1 MGKKSVR
8 NEQKGKKDKKELQ
21 PISRKLIVNLHKN
34 LHGIQFKKKAPRAI
48 KVIKELVKRN
58 MLTKDV
64 RIDPELNKEIWKNG
78 VRNLPNRVGIIME
91 RKKNEDEEEGQE
103 KMYTLVKLAPQF
115 EQTA

>member
-1 MGKKSVR
+1 MGKKSM
-8 NEQKGKKDKKELQ
+8 NIQKGKGDKKELQ
-21 PISRKLIVNLHKN
+21 ALTRKITVNLHKQ
-34 LHGIQFKKKAPRAI
+34 LQGVQFKKKAPRAI

-78 VRNLPNRVGIIME
+78 VRNLPTRVSIFME

-103 KMYTLVKLAPQF
+103 QMYTLVKLAPAF
-115 EQTA
+115 EQAA

>member
-1 MGKKSVR
+1 MGKKSK
-8 NEQKGKKDKKELQ
+8 NAPKAKGDKKELQ
-21 PISRKLIVNLHKN
+21 PLNRKIKINLHKQ
-34 LHGIQFKKKAPRAI
+34 LHGIQFKKKAPRAV

-58 MLTKDV
+58 MLTRDV

-78 VRNLPNRVGIIME
+78 VRNLPTRVEILME

-103 KMYTLVKLAPQF
+103 KMYTLVKFVPPF

>member
-1 MGKKSVR
+1 MGKKSKIV
-8 NEQKGKKDKKELQ
+8 QKGKGEKKELQ
-21 PISRKLIVNLHKN
+21 ALSRRIKVNLHKQ
-34 LHGIQFKKKAPRAI
+34 LHGVQFKKKAPCAV

-78 VRNLPNRVGIIME
+78 VRNLPTRVKIIME

-103 KMYTLVKLAPQF
+103 KMYTLVKLAPAF
-115 EQTA
+115 EQA

>member
-1 MGKKSVR
+1 MGKKSKLV
-8 NEQKGKKDKKELQ
+8 QKGKGEKKELQ
-21 PISRKLIVNLHKN
+21 ALSRRIKVNLHKQ
-34 LHGIQFKKKAPRAI
+34 LHGVQFKKKAPCAV

-78 VRNLPNRVGIIME
+78 ERNLPTRVEIIME

-103 KMYTLVKLAPQF
+103 KMYTLVKLAPAF
-115 EQTA
+115 EQA

>member
-1 MGKKSVR
+1 MGKKAKMV
-8 NEQKGKKDKKELQ
+8 QKGKGEKKELQ
-21 PISRKLIVNLHKN
+21 ALSRRIKVNLHKQ
-34 LHGIQFKKKAPRAI
+34 LHGVQFKKKAPCAV

-78 VRNLPNRVGIIME
+78 VRNLPTRVEIIME

-103 KMYTLVKLAPQF
+103 KMYTLVKLAPMF
-115 EQTA
+115 KSE

>member
-1 MGKKSVR
+1 MGKKSKMV
-8 NEQKGKKDKKELQ
+8 QKGKGEKKELQ
-21 PISRKLIVNLHKN
+21 ALSRRIKVNLHKQ
-34 LHGIQFKKKAPRAI
+34 LHGVQFKKKAPCAV

-78 VRNLPNRVGIIME
+78 VRNLPTRIEIIME

-103 KMYTLVKLAPQF
+103 KMYTLVKLAPMF
-115 EQTA
+115 KNE

>member
-1 MGKKSVR
+1 LTNRQGHIRLVFCFF
-8 NEQKGKKDKKELQ
+8 
-21 PISRKLIVNLHKN
+21 
-34 LHGIQFKKKAPRAI
+34 HGVQFKKKAPRAV

-78 VRNLPNRVGIIME
+78 VRNLPTRVEIIME

-103 KMYTLVKLAPQF
+103 RIWYQGDFACCSTCEG
-115 EQTA
+115 EQSV

>member
-1 MGKKSVR
+1 MGKKAKMV
-8 NEQKGKKDKKELQ
+8 QKGKGEKKELQ
-21 PISRKLIVNLHKN
+21 ALSRRIKVNLHKQ
-34 LHGIQFKKKAPRAI
+34 LHGVQFKKKAPCAV

-78 VRNLPNRVGIIME
+78 VRNLPTRVEIIME

-103 KMYTLVKLAPQF
+103 KMYTLVKLAPAF
-115 EQTA
+115 EQA

>member
-1 MGKKSVR
+1 MGKKSKLV
-8 NEQKGKKDKKELQ
+8 QKGKGEKKELQ
-21 PISRKLIVNLHKN
+21 ALSRRIKVNLHKQ
-34 LHGIQFKKKAPRAI
+34 LHGVQFKKKAQCAV

-78 VRNLPNRVGIIME
+78 VRNLPTRVEIIME

-103 KMYTLVKLAPQF
+103 KMYTLVKLAPAF
-115 EQTA
+115 EQA

>member
-1 MGKKSVR
+1 MGKKSKSV
-8 NEQKGKKDKKELQ
+8 QKGKGEKKELQ
-21 PISRKLIVNLHKN
+21 ALSRRIKVNLHKQ
-34 LHGIQFKKKAPRAI
+34 LHGVQFKKKAPCAV

-78 VRNLPNRVGIIME
+78 VRNLPTRVEIIME

-103 KMYTLVKLAPQF
+103 KMYTLVKLAPVF
-115 EQTA
+115 EQA

>member
-1 MGKKSVR
+1 MGKKSKNV
-8 NEQKGKKDKKELQ
+8 QKAKGDKKELQ
-21 PISRKLIVNLHKN
+21 TLTRKLTVNLHKQ
-34 LHGIQFKKKAPRAI
+34 LQGVQFKKKAPRAI

-78 VRNLPNRVGIIME
+78 IRNLPTRIEIIME

-103 KMYTLVKLAPQF
+103 KMYTLVKLAPAF
-115 EQTA
+115 EQA

>member
-1 MGKKSVR
+1 MGKKSKNV
-8 NEQKGKKDKKELQ
+8 QKGKGDKKELQ
-21 PISRKLIVNLHKN
+21 ALNRKIKINLHKQ
-34 LHGIQFKKKAPRAI
+34 LHGVQFKKKAPCAV

-78 VRNLPNRVGIIME
+78 VRNLPTRVEILME

-103 KMYTLVKLAPQF
+103 KMYTLVKLVPPF